1 MRFVDADYE
10 ERDGTPALIDTD
22 LVGERKEHGRSYPA
36 GPIAALAPGT
46 GRVRV
51 W

>member
-1 MRFVDADYE
+1 VRFVDADFE
-10 ERDGTPALIDTD
+10 ERDGTPAVMDID
-22 LVGERKEHGRSYPA
+22 LVGDRKECGQVYPA
-36 GPIAALAPGT
+36 GPVSALRAGT